1 MDLRKLTS
9 AELGRLSVESLAALP
24 PHPLRVLAED
34 IRSAHNVGAILR
46 TADAVRAAHVYLAGF
61 TPPGDHRL
69 VHKSALGAQDTVPWS
84 RHEDPLEAIALARA
98 AGCLI
103 VALEQTNRAAS
114 LEAFTLDDF
123 PVCLVLGNEVDGVS
137 DRVLAECDRAVEL
150 DQFGVKHS
158 LNVSVAFGIAAYD
171 LLRLWKRVSAPGPA
185 RPLFAPP
192 TAHE

>member
-9 AELGRLSVESLAALP
+9 TELGRPTVEALAALRA
-24 PHPLRVLAED
+24 HPLSVLAVD

-46 TADAVRAAHVYLAGF
+46 TADAVRAAHVYLTGF

-84 RHEDPLEAIALARA
+84 CHDDPLEAIALARA

-103 VALEQTNRAAS
+103 VALEQTNRASS
-114 LEAFTLDDF
+114 LETFTFDDF
-123 PVCLVLGNEVDGVS
+123 PICLVLGNEVDGVS
-137 DRVLAECDRAVEL
+137 ERVLAQCDRAIEM
-150 DQFGVKHS
+150 DQFGAKHS

-171 LLRLWKRVSAPGPA
+171 LLRLWKRVSA
-185 RPLFAPP
+185 L
-192 TAHE
+192 